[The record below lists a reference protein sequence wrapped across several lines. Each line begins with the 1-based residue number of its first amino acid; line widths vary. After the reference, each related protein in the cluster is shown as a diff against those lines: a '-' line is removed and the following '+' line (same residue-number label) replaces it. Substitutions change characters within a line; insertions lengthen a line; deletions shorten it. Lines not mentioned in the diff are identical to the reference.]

1 MRVIKVIKNQSLL
14 DIALQEY
21 GSVNGAFWLVE
32 DNDKLLGIT
41 DNVFENDELNIRD
54 EVINE
59 KMKNYLAPHDLA
71 TVKDSRATGIGY
83 WRIEKT
89 FKVNSLAKVEVSSVE
104 PLSITISSNSIFLS
118 LHCSIIELRQP
129 FM

>member
-54 EVINE
+54 EVINVGA
-59 KMKNYLAPHDLA
+59 KAYLEPHDIT
-71 TVKDSRATGIGY
+71 TVEGARGEGIGFM
-83 WRIEKT
+83 RIET
-89 FKVNSLAKVEVSSVE
+89 DFIVS
-104 PLSITISSNSIFLS
+104 
-118 LHCSIIELRQP
+118 
-129 FM
+129 